1 MSYDS
6 SIPVTPGP
14 SGRLKVSPTDVSQ
27 FIRLEQCGRYL
38 RLRLHER
45 SAGRDFLEDYGV
57 WPQSIPPLL
66 NRSGGEFESCTE
78 AAVAGRFPTINLA
91 REAGDSATRP
101 PNNARVVELA
111 QALPPGEKLFLFQPR
126 LAVEL
131 GRWSVRGDVDILR
144 MERDGHGQLH
154 LLIADMKSSAA

>member
-1 MSYDS
+1 MTYDS
-6 SIPVTPGP
+6 TIPVTPGP

-45 SAGRDFLEDYGV
+45 SAGREFLGDYGV

-66 NRSGGEFESCTE
+66 NRSGGEFEARTE
-78 AAVAGRFPTINLA
+78 AAVAGRFPTINLG
-91 REAGDSATRP
+91 REAGDSTSRL
-101 PNNARVVELA
+101 PNNARVAELA
-111 QALPPGEKLFLFQPR
+111 QALPSGEKLFLFQAR
-126 LAVEL
+126 LVVEL

-144 MERDGHGQLH
+144 MERERR
-154 LLIADMKSSAA
+154 